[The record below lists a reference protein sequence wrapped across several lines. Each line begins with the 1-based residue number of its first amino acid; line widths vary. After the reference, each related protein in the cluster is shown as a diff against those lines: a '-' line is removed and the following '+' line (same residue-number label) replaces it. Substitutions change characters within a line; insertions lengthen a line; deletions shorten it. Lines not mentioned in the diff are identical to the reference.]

1 MSASSGPTAGAARPV
16 AGLAPSAI
24 KPRRWRVKPD
34 TLKAVVVVSPSLIA
48 VGVFVYAFIAW
59 TGYISLS
66 KWNDVRP
73 NYTFAGLANYIALFN
88 TSRFMIDIHNTIVF
102 TVLFLASCLVIGFIL
117 AVLLDQKIKGEV
129 VFRTIF
135 LLPFAVSLIAT
146 GVAWR
151 WLEAPNSGLNV
162 LFKLA
167 GLGFLQSRW
176 FSDPN
181 IGIAAVVIPAT
192 WQLSGYV
199 MALYLA
205 GLRSIPAELHE
216 AAAIDGA
223 GSLQR
228 YRYVVIPLL
237 WPVTVT
243 SLIIL
248 GNVALKIF
256 DLTSAMTGSGP
267 AFADDVPAYFMF
279 QATFQSN
286 NFAEGASIAIL
297 MLIFSSLLVV
307 PHIISQ
313 RRGDSEG

>member
-1 MSASSGPTAGAARPV
+1 MSASSGPAAGAARGII
-16 AGLAPSAI
+16 GLSPASV
-24 KPRRWRVKPD
+24 KPRRRRVKPD
-34 TLKAVVVVSPSLIA
+34 TLKAIIAVSPSLVA
-48 VGVFVYAFIAW
+48 VGVFIYAFIAW

-73 NYTFAGLANYIALFN
+73 NYTFAGLTNYIKLFN
-88 TSRFMIDIHNTIVF
+88 TDRFLIDIHNTIVF
-102 TVLFLASCLVIGFIL
+102 TVLFLASCLIIGFVL

-129 VFRTIF
+129 IFRTIF

-151 WLEAPNSGLNV
+151 WLESPNSGLNV
-162 LFKLA
+162 LFKIV

-181 IGIAAVVIPAT
+181 IGIAAVVLPAT

-205 GLRSIPAELHE
+205 GLRSIPSELLE

-223 GSLQR
+223 DSLQR

-237 WPVTVT
+237 WPVTIT

-279 QATFQSN
+279 QATFQDN

-307 PHIISQ
+307 PYLVS
-313 RRGDSEG
+313 RARGGGEA